1 MQYRFSELD
10 GQTLIIDVEDGDTG
24 NLVDMLNSRGHGFA
38 VYGEGVSIPFAV
50 IDTRL
55 LSEPGFTRD
64 HLLAIEAHEL
74 GHIHQQSDNEAVAES
89 AGIDLLVK
97 LGEEGA
103 AALLRSRG
111 VV

>member
-1 MQYRFSELD
+1 VRYRFSELD
-10 GQTLIIDVEDGDTG
+10 GRTLVIDIEEGDTG
-24 NLVDMLNSRGHGFA
+24 DLVDLLNSRGHGFA
-38 VYGEGVSIPFAV
+38 VYGEDVPIPFAV

-55 LSEPGFTRD
+55 LKEPGYTPA

-74 GHIHQQSDNEAVAES
+74 GHIHKLSDDEAIAETT
-89 AGIDLLVK
+89 GIELLTR

-111 VV
+111 IV

>member
-10 GQTLIIDVEDGDTG
+10 GQTLIIDIEDGDTG
-24 NLVDMLNSRGHGFA
+24 NLVDMLDSRGHGFA
-38 VYGEGVSIPFAV
+38 VYGEDVSIPFAA

-55 LSEPGFTRD
+55 LNEPGYTPD

-74 GHIHQQSDNEAVAES
+74 GHIHQQSDNEVVAET
-89 AGIDLLVK
+89 AGIELLVK

-103 AALLRSRG
+103 AALLMSRG
-111 VV
+111 IV